1 MRGTLTNLN
10 EKTESTAKGKSVAQ
24 SIMKTVFNISN
35 NVNHPPGGTKLRSF
49 VVQILLAEIVKKSP
63 KP

>member
-1 MRGTLTNLN
+1 V
-10 EKTESTAKGKSVAQ
+10 KGKSVAQ

-35 NVNHPPGGTKLRSF
+35 NVNHPPGGTKLRIL
-49 VVQILLAEIVKKSP
+49 VVQILLAEIVKKSS